1 MMAAFLL
8 GFYCYLTL
16 SFTASLICACG
27 CQQRHKLFNV
37 NKFSMLA
44 LMQAGF
50 GCSDPCP
57 SKKVSGH
64 GYKNGFDLLLM
75 LDVRW
80 PYYIG
85 TEHLLVTSR

>member
-1 MMAAFLL
+1 
-8 GFYCYLTL
+8 
-16 SFTASLICACG
+16 
-27 CQQRHKLFNV
+27 
-37 NKFSMLA
+37 MLA

-50 GCSDPCP
+50 GCSDPRP
-57 SKKVSGH
+57 PEKVNGH
-64 GYKNGFDLLLM
+64 GYENGFDLLLM